1 MKILSDGANRIDV
14 EKKEEK
20 IKQNYVKEKLRL
32 KRVLY
37 ILEEKNKCVIQV
49 NYKELLELTKKF
61 KKHLDV
67 NFML

>member
-1 MKILSDGANRIDV
+1 M